1 MGMNKKYVA
10 GGVLLLVLLA
20 GYAGMH
26 VLEKNIESNVAAS
39 LAEAKVQAGE
49 IHYSFPSNTLV
60 VGNLTYARPEE
71 DGSVSRGS
79 IDRVEL
85 KGLNRKMLIPWW
97 KFSDTEEL
105 PLVLESLVFTGM
117 RDSMQ
122 AGDARIEQKVAE
134 VRVTGWYQRMR
145 ELLEEHR
152 RRPHSPFFYEELYR
166 CRLDGM
172 EISNLQVDVYEP
184 GRTTPSTLSLE
195 KVALSQGIAA
205 PRGEEKVPPVSLY
218 LAGLRLSV
226 PECSALFRRVEVR
239 DLLLPEPHIMAEMVG
254 IVRDALAEDTS
265 SQKGTRT
272 GQPLTAYE
280 TRLMAMSDRLVEYY
294 RKNLPYAAFELKGAE
309 LTARTAGGDFPIRL
323 DALTQRQSMEEGGV
337 VRAVTDLSRFH
348 FKLPDLKNDVVA
360 LISRY
365 APDGFDLS
373 AHADLRTSD
382 HAVSGTWNY
391 ETDPL
396 FHVKGDF
403 ALKGDIAALSTF
415 SLSGDDA
422 ARSAFLRKLQ
432 VEKLNVTYKD
442 SGMLALVVELFAHKY
457 GMKPE
462 ECAVLGIQ
470 MVGGLAAS
478 TQDRL
483 AIEAAALAGEQLQTP
498 GEVQVSFVPAK
509 PTSVMDAVETILA
522 NPGASELRL
531 ASRPGTKPLKA
542 YWSGR

>member
-1 MGMNKKYVA
+1 M
-10 GGVLLLVLLA
+10 LLLVLLA

-26 VLEKNIESNVAAS
+26 VLEKNIEANVAAS
-39 LAEAKVQAGE
+39 LAEARAQAGE
-49 IHYSFPSNTLV
+49 IRYSFPSNTLV
-60 VGNLTYARPEE
+60 VGNLTYTRPEE

-79 IDRVEL
+79 IERVEL

-97 KFSDTEEL
+97 KFSDTEDL

-122 AGDARIEQKVAE
+122 AGDARIEQKIAE

-145 ELLEEHR
+145 ELLEEYR

-195 KVALSQGIAA
+195 KAALSQGIAA

-226 PECSALFRRVEVR
+226 PECSALVRRAEFR
-239 DLLLPEPHIMAEMVG
+239 DLLLPEPHIMAEMAG
-254 IVRDALAEDTS
+254 IVRDAVAED
-265 SQKGTRT
+265 KPAPAGTR
-272 GQPLTAYE
+272 QAYE
-280 TRLMAMSDRLVEYY
+280 TRLTAMTDRLVEYY
-294 RKNLPYAAFELKGAE
+294 RKNLAYTAVELKGAE
-309 LTARTAGGDFPIRL
+309 LTARTDGGDFPIRL
-323 DALTQRQSMEEGGV
+323 EALSQHQSMEEGGV

-348 FKLPDLKNDVVA
+348 FKLPDMQNDVVA

-373 AHADLRTSD
+373 ARADLRTGDQS
-382 HAVSGTWNY
+382 VSGTWNY
-391 ETDPL
+391 AAEPL
-396 FHVKGDF
+396 FRVEGDF

-415 SLSGDDA
+415 SLGKDDA
-422 ARSAFLRKLQ
+422 ALRAFLQKLQ

-483 AIEAAALAGEQLQTP
+483 ALEAAALAGEQLQNP

-522 NPGASELRL
+522 DPGASELRL